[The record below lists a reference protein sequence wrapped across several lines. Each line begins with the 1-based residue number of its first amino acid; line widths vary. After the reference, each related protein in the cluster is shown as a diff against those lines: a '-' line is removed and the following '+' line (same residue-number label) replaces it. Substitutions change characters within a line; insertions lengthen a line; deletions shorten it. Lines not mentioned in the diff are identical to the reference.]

1 VRAGT
6 GTNQI
11 GEDDMAEIERA
22 EAPADDRAALVEEDS
37 RFPILPIAGG
47 EDDDE
52 DDDDDYEGDDGN
64 DDTGE
69 DDHNLSN
76 QNPDS
81 DD

>member
-1 VRAGT
+1 MVA
-6 GTNQI
+6 I
-11 GEDDMAEIERA
+11 GRVKET
-22 EAPADDRAALVEEDS
+22 ADDIAALVEKDS

-47 EDDDE
+47 EDDD
-52 DDDDDYEGDDGN
+52 DDDDDDDDEGDDGN

-69 DDHNLSN
+69 DDDNLSN